1 MKLVNKIFY
10 AAGAVFILGNTSL
23 IAEEMSPKEI
33 ISKAQE
39 YLGSLDKE
47 EIMATTMDTLF

>member
-10 AAGAVFILGNTSL
+10 AAGAVFILGSTSL